1 MAEAM
6 AMATLPGRPPSEV
19 EWEDLLLRL
28 ELMTRALRN
37 TVEDRDLAAALPLLR
52 EMLAREARVGAW
64 LERHA
69 MGTSGGMGTKNA
81 AKPGDET
88 TWVDPAA
95 SVERIV
101 SLRARNFAMVQ
112 RRGLGVW
119 DWRSDFEGEGPV
131 SAYQILFWL
140 MSQDVSSLALL
151 RTVGRSEEAPAC

>member
-1 MAEAM
+1 MSE
-6 AMATLPGRPPSEV
+6 TIGDLPVRPPSEV

-52 EMLAREARVGAW
+52 EMLTREARVGGW

-69 MGTSGGMGTKNA
+69 VGETGVVGTENA
-81 AKPGDET
+81 ANSWNET
-88 TWVDPAA
+88 TWRDPAA
-95 SVERIV
+95 AVERVV
-101 SLRARNFAMVQ
+101 SLRLRNFAMVQ

-131 SAYQILFWL
+131 SAYQLLFWL
-140 MSQDVSSLALL
+140 MSQDVRSLAQL
-151 RTVGRSEEAPAC
+151 RATGRSQEAPAC